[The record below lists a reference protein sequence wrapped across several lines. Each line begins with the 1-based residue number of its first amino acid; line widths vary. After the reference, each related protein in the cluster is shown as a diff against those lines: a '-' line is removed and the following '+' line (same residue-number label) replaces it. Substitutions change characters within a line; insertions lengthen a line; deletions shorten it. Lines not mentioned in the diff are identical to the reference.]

1 MTVEELHDEV
11 RAIDAIY
18 PDSVTDIAPQIY
30 TFKIPNHECISIQL
44 TFPENYPEE
53 SPQLLQIINDNRS
66 RFTDNTYLERNINEI
81 LQRAFVPEQVMLFE
95 LLTELQEFFDR
106 YVEEHPVPPSPPP
119 EKKKDVEEET
129 VTTAPMKKKESVN
142 LKVEVDPTI
151 GWEQSDPIIDRK
163 STFIAYARK
172 VSSLEEAQ
180 SYLNE
185 LITDKKISR
194 ATHNISSWRIKTS
207 DGIQFQDCDDDGE
220 TAAGGRLLHVL
231 QVC

>member
-151 GWEQSDPIIDRK
+151 GWKQSDPIIDRK